1 MEAAVPQHK
10 SKPPSASLGRS
21 TVPKQPTRIAA
32 KEQTIEERL
41 LAKAKVADTIDVMKQ
56 RSLGQMTIEEQCRIL
71 FGE

>member
-1 MEAAVPQHK
+1 MPQHK
-10 SKPPSASLGRS
+10 SKSPSASPGRS
-21 TVPKQPTRIAA
+21 TVTKQRSRITA

-41 LAKAKVADTIDVMKQ
+41 LAKAKVADTIDVTKQ